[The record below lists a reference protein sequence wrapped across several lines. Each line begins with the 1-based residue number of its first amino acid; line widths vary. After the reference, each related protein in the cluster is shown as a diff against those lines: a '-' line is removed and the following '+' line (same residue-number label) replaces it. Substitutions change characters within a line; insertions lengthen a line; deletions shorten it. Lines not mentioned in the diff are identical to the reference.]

1 MFIRSD
7 SGDNN
12 TKETHELRGLTALTY
27 KAWDRDDID
36 Y

>member
-12 TKETHELRGLTALTY
+12 TEEARELRGLAVLTY
-27 KAWDRDDID
+27 NAWDEDNID

>member
-7 SGDNN
+7 SRDNN
-12 TKETHELRGLTALTY
+12 TEDARELRGLITLTY
-27 KAWDRDDID
+27 KAWDGDNID

>member
-7 SGDNN
+7 SGDDN
-12 TKETHELRGLTALTY
+12 TEDARELRGLAALTY
-27 KAWDRDDID
+27 KAWDGDDID